1 MKNIEDITPYG
12 GTQSDKKGEVAQM
25 FNNISARYDFLN
37 ILLSMGIDR
46 IWRRKLAKEIKQ
58 HQPINILDVAT
69 GTGDLAVALV
79 RTKAKKIVGVD
90 ISEGM
95 LEVGKKKIAQ
105 LNLEKTIELQVGDS
119 EQLAFEDES
128 FDAVTVAFGVRNF
141 QNLEKG
147 LSEIYRVLKPQAPL
161 AILEFSKPTNWFYRR
176 IYFFYF
182 NNVLPFVGR
191 MISKDARAYS
201 YLPESVHAFP
211 DGLKFKQ
218 ILKNVGFKKVKL
230 RKLTFG
236 ICTLYVAI
244 K

>member
-12 GTQSDKKGEVAQM
+12 GKQNDKKGEVAQM

-58 HQPINILDVAT
+58 HQPENILDVAT

-79 RTKAKKIVGVD
+79 RTQAKKIVGVD
-90 ISEGM
+90 ISDGM
-95 LEVGKKKIAQ
+95 LDVGRKKITQ
-105 LNLEKTIELQVGDS
+105 LNLEDTIELQVGDS
-119 EQLAFEDES
+119 EQLSFEDEV

-147 LSEIYRVLKPQAPL
+147 LSEIYRVLKPQSPL

-218 ILKNVGFKKVKL
+218 ILKNVGFKKVKI

>member
-1 MKNIEDITPYG
+1 
-12 GTQSDKKGEVAQM
+12 
-25 FNNISARYDFLN
+25 
-37 ILLSMGIDR
+37 MGIDR